1 LPRLGINEPDCYF
14 KETRAPVMREQKRRV
29 GFGGWQVEL
38 DARTVASPTGESHS
52 ALNRRQ

>member
-1 LPRLGINEPDCYF
+1 
-14 KETRAPVMREQKRRV
+14 MREQKRRV